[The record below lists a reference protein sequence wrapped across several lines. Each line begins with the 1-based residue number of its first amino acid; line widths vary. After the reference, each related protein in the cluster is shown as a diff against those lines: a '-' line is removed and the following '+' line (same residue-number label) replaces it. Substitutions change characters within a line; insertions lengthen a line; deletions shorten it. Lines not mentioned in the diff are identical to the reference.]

1 MSETDLLILYAIAGG
16 SGIVLAL
23 VASLLID
30 MLDRRGRFFV
40 FGWLE
45 DEGSERRRLSV
56 YVDNQTNARIVIT
69 EAGMV
74 MQDRRRVAAS
84 AHPPKPQ
91 LLKPLP
97 LKLDA
102 HDFTV
107 VCVFSLQRQQALED
121 LAACYV
127 TKGKGELVTGQIY
140 RQADRAQG

>member
-1 MSETDLLILYAIAGG
+1 MSETDLLILYAVAGG

-23 VASLLID
+23 LASLLVD

-45 DEGSERRRLSV
+45 DAGSERKRLSV
-56 YVDNQTNARIVIT
+56 YVDNQTSSRTVIT
-69 EAGMV
+69 EAGMI
-74 MQDRRRVAAS
+74 MRDRGRVAATER
-84 AHPPKPQ
+84 PTKPE

-102 HDFTV
+102 RDFTV
-107 VCVFSLQRQQALED
+107 ICVFSLQRQEALED

-127 TKGKGELVTGQIY
+127 VKDKDELVTGQIY
-140 RQADRAQG
+140 RQADRALQ